1 MENEKREIDLVDVIK
16 DLLGSIKKLVTNI
29 FSFLGWILRLIY
41 HEKIIMIIFCLIGCI
56 AGYYLS
62 RTKIYRAEVELR
74 FNANHDAYF
83 YKNMVDPLYNQCKYR
98 DINSIANHFKLSEKE
113 AANIVNIQSFYY
125 VDVLID
131 GSPNYVDYNGT
142 YNALDTSSA
151 IMPDR
156 LRLLVDCTD
165 STMFKKMEKS
175 FTYFFSENPQI
186 VKENELRRNQLNEK
200 ISATTN
206 EIVMLDSLRK
216 REYFVRKRDVELSTD
231 KMVVVEREMK
241 LYHNEILAL
250 ENMKQQLVW
259 DRDVFEDGVCFTNH
273 FEYNPHPINNKLK
286 MILIFGLI
294 FLTLGFIVSVIK
306 VKKDNVFT
314 YLNKDV

>member
-16 DLLGSIKKLVTNI
+16 DLFESIKKLVTNI

-41 HEKIIMIIFCLIGCI
+41 HEKIIMIIFCLIGCL
-56 AGYYLS
+56 AGYYVS

-98 DINSIANHFKLSEKE
+98 DINSIAQHFKLSETE
-113 AANIVNIQSFYY
+113 AASIVNIQSFYY

-131 GSPNYVDYNGT
+131 GSPNYIDYNGI

-165 STMFKKMEKS
+165 STMFKKMEDA

-241 LYHNEILAL
+241 LYHNEILTL

-273 FEYNPHPINNKLK
+273 FEYNPHPINSRIK

-306 VKKDNVFT
+306 VKKDKVFT
-314 YLNKDV
+314 YLKKDI